1 MGPLFDIIEGL
12 PKFIK
17 HSIDDFVEDSIKIA
31 MLYTTSKFHS
41 NLMPRSSNTLVDFTV
56 NTLSMLFY
64 YWFANEVSDNTADKI
79 DEWKNSYFELKDI
92 SIGNKTNSQNFAI
105 DFTED
110 LVEDSVKFS
119 MLYSSYKVGTLIA
132 NSHIFETFLSST
144 HLPYG
149 RNAGKILDFT
159 VKWVTPITEY
169 TRCNE
174 YSDKAG
180 DFFQYYAEEF
190 LNYIFSNPTNTTSD
204 ELQ

>member
-31 MLYTTSKFHS
+31 MLYATIKLHS
-41 NLMPRSSNTLVDFTV
+41 NLIPHSSNTLVNSTV

-92 SIGNKTNSQNFAI
+92 SINNKTNSQNVVI
-105 DFTED
+105 DFIED
-110 LVEDSVKFS
+110 MVEDSVKFS
-119 MLYSSYKVGTLIA
+119 MLYGSYKVGILIA

-144 HLPYG
+144 HLPHG

-180 DFFQYYAEEF
+180 DFFQYYAEKF
-190 LNYIFSNPTNTTSD
+190 LNYDFSTPTNITSD